1 MTTWNEFSG
10 DGLPPGCRAA
20 EAQLANGLR
29 VITIDA
35 PSARQARL
43 VLSVGAGYLDEPET
57 HPGLAHLLEHALFLD
72 SRHDCDTASFAGW
85 VGKRGGR
92 YNARTD
98 DEVTDYHLTLPPTVT
113 AEGLERL
120 LALVASPR
128 FEPAAIERE
137 VNVIDAE
144 FQARLA
150 DPALHRQAALSRFF
164 PASHPA
170 RHCHAGNRA
179 TLGGDGVSLCQAL
192 SDFHG
197 RYYRAGL
204 MVLVILAPLSLAAQ
218 RALIEAAAMPLA
230 AGGKPPRRTWRW
242 ANAKS
247 TRKSETESESEP
259 QGIRW
264 VSPTGERSLE
274 LLWPVPPQATPAQQQ
289 SIERIAG
296 ALMNGELAAT
306 LAGRGW
312 LDDLSAGTD
321 ADAACNALSLKLSL
335 TEAGSEN
342 VTAILTT
349 CQAAV
354 AALARRARALPDP
367 PIAELDRWPIEHAR
381 QLARDRFD
389 AARGAPSSNQLAR
402 PELSAL
408 MAWLAPHRC
417 RVLQAVESL
426 AGESRRVPVTNTR
439 YQPFA
444 ALPPEH
450 ITPLAP
456 IRPPTLEARP
466 LNATTPATPLRR
478 YVCDN
483 ALTLW
488 HGGGPPAIE
497 ASLCLGWPSD
507 AAGQQRRLER
517 WRRDSLALR
526 QIAASQG
533 VSLSLAGDGLGDGVS
548 VHGRAELLE
557 SVAAQA
563 IECWPREATDREPP
577 ASGLIAQRLLA
588 RLELPDTGSVSNEQ
602 LAPCCWI
609 AGLDEDDTMAIAGR
623 LNTALS
629 RRMEGGGDTQSAA
642 SDTPAAGRVH
652 RLPLQG
658 GDYAVMLQV
667 DARDASPLSRLYLQL
682 LMHCHDAA
690 FFQELRQRRGL
701 GYVAAVRYR
710 QAGGWPR
717 LGYVVQS
724 PHTATSVLQQAIRDF
739 LSIQGSALARL
750 DSATFEHRREA
761 LRSTCGEPETAN
773 EALHERWQ
781 ALRLGD
787 DTPPWRAAQ
796 DALARLYPQGLIEY
810 AEALVSGELRWRWW
824 MHDRR

>member
-1 MTTWNEFSG
+1 MTTWSEFSG
-10 DGLPPGCRAA
+10 DGLPPGCRVA

-29 VITIDA
+29 VMAIEA

-43 VLSVGAGYLDEPET
+43 VLAVGAGYHDEPET
-57 HPGLAHLLEHALFLD
+57 HPGLAHLLEHALFLG
-72 SRHDCDTASFAGW
+72 SRHDSDTASFANW
-85 VGKRGGR
+85 VGERGGR

-98 DEVTDYHLTLPPTVT
+98 DEVTDYHLTLPPTAT

-120 LALVASPR
+120 LALVAAPR
-128 FEPAAIERE
+128 FEPVAIERE

-170 RHCHAGNRA
+170 SHCHAGNRV
-179 TLGGDGVSLCQAL
+179 TLGGDGASLCQAL

-204 MVLVILAPLSLAAQ
+204 MALVILAPLPLAAQ

-230 AGGKPPRRTWRW
+230 AGGNPPRRTWRW
-242 ANAKS
+242 ANARSKRQS
-247 TRKSETESESEP
+247 GTESESEP

-264 VSPTGERSLE
+264 VSPTGECSLE
-274 LLWPVPPQATPAQQQ
+274 LLWPVPPQATPAQRQ

-312 LDDLSAGTD
+312 LRDLSAGTS
-321 ADAACNALSLKLSL
+321 ADAAGNALSLRLSL

-342 VTAILTT
+342 VTAILAT
-349 CQAAV
+349 CQAAA
-354 AALARRARALPDP
+354 AALARRAHALPDSPAP
-367 PIAELDRWPIEHAR
+367 PIADLDRWPLEQAR
-381 QLARDRFD
+381 QLTRDRFD
-389 AARGAPSSNQLAR
+389 AARGESKPS
-402 PELSAL
+402 PSAL
-408 MAWLAPHRC
+408 SDLSTWLAPQRC

-426 AGESRRVPVTNTR
+426 AGESRQAPVTKTR

-444 ALPPEH
+444 ALPSGH

-466 LNATTPATPLRR
+466 LIAPTPATPLRR
-478 YVCDN
+478 YTCDN
-483 ALTLW
+483 ILTLW
-488 HGGGPPAIE
+488 HGDGPPGIE
-497 ASLCLGWPSD
+497 ASLCLGWSSD
-507 AAGQQRRLER
+507 ATGQQRRLER
-517 WRRDSLALR
+517 WRRGSLALR

-533 VSLSLAGDGLGDGVS
+533 VVLSLDGDGLGDGLS
-548 VHGRAELLE
+548 AHGPAELLE
-557 SVAAQA
+557 SVAARA

-577 ASGLIAQRLLA
+577 AAGLIAQRLLA
-588 RLELPDTGSVSNEQ
+588 RLELPDEESTSNEH

-609 AGLDEDDTMAIAGR
+609 VGLDEDDAMATAGR

-629 RRMEGGGDTQSAA
+629 RRMDGDGETQSAA
-642 SDTPAAGRVH
+642 SDTPTAGRVY
-652 RLPLQG
+652 RLPPQG
-658 GDYAVMLQV
+658 DDYAVMLQI
-667 DARDASPLSRLYLQL
+667 DARDSSPLSRLYLQM

-724 PHTATSVLQQAIRDF
+724 PHTGTRVLQQAIRDF
-739 LSIQGSALARL
+739 LSNQGSALARL
-750 DSATFEHRREA
+750 DSAIFERRREA
-761 LRSTCGEPETAN
+761 LRSTCGEPETAD

-781 ALRLGD
+781 ALRHGD
-787 DTPPWRAAQ
+787 DTPPWRAIQ
-796 DALARLYPQGLIEY
+796 DALARLDPQGLIEH
-810 AEALVSGELRWRWW
+810 AEALVNGELRWRWW